1 MKNIIEGLIVDDSS
15 VKVTIYNEELETVV
29 AQAVFMS
36 APPSFIRTSLKTMGV
51 DISADK
57 EFEEALKNYKNYRE
71 D

>member
-36 APPSFIRTSLKTMGV
+36 VPPSFIRTSLKTMGV